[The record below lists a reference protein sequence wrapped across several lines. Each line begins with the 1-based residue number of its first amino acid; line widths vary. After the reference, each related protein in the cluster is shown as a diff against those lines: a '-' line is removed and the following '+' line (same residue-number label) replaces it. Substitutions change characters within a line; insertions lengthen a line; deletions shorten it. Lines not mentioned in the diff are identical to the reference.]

1 MQMLVVFSIGLG
13 LIGSPAPQRRQPA
26 PRSGRSTTDVTA
38 IARPTQQAG
47 ISAGRTTDATPQ
59 GPSAAPGSGTVR
71 SNEQP
76 EPLSVSSKR
85 NDAVLVATKGRA
97 LRRANAEAA
106 LARGQMD
113 LRVGRFAAAVVAF
126 SRALRL
132 GADPV
137 TVRHWRGVALAEQG
151 RIADAERD
159 LAFVATRRPHDRDLA
174 MQLGRVLLAEGKFM
188 WAMRRLQSVVRADP
202 HRAKAWMLLGYC
214 LMRLEEYDDAVDV
227 LRRARR
233 LARSKRLRA
242 RTGVLLGIVRLH
254 QGKVAR
260 SVVLMTRSARA
271 SGLAVGSVTDLL
283 RVRLAGNPGRWG
295 ASVSLGSG
303 FDSNPAMGPD
313 LVPGWARSS
322 EGAADVALSVSGW
335 YRPLDRHGHSLRGGL
350 SLQRHF
356 YVPPKGRGAEALVS
370 AFSMTVLSADS
381 TYQYQYLSSDGLD
394 GIQAGY
400 RFSLVELD
408 GGSSMPGEPEP
419 FLYSEN
425 HSMELAWQ
433 RTMKNGDISVTV
445 QPGYGA
451 YRDRDR
457 DGFWGQADCAVS
469 HFYLGRKLR
478 LYVRLGFNL
487 HDARWKAWRWA
498 GVGAWSAVSWFAP
511 GSLDVVGWASYDFH
525 RHFDSAG
532 ALTSG
537 ELNQWELAP
546 GAMRQDHLLT
556 LTAGIGRRLDRK
568 GRWRLDL
575 SVRYLKS
582 WSTAGFFAYSR
593 FMGLVAVTG
602 AFGSDRRGS

>member
-1 MQMLVVFSIGLG
+1 MHVLVVLLIGLG
-13 LIGSPAPQRRQPA
+13 PIGSPAPQGRQQ
-26 PRSGRSTTDVTA
+26 PRAVRSTTDATA
-38 IARPTQQAG
+38 TARSTPPAG
-47 ISAGRTTDATPQ
+47 VSAGGSTDATPQ
-59 GPSAAPGSGTVR
+59 GPTQVPAPGTVR

-76 EPLSVSSKR
+76 EPLCVLSRR
-85 NDAVLVATKGRA
+85 NDAVLAVAKARA

-113 LRVGRFAAAVVAF
+113 LRAGRSAAAVIAF

-137 TVRHWRGVALAEQG
+137 TVRHWRGVALGEQG

-159 LAFVATRRPHDRDLA
+159 LSFVATRRPHDSDLA

-214 LMRLEEYDDAVDV
+214 LMRLEEYDDAADV

-242 RTGVLLGIVRLH
+242 RADVLLGVVRLH

-260 SVVLMTRSARA
+260 SVALMTRSARA
-271 SGLAVGSVTDLL
+271 SGLAVGSVTSLL
-283 RVRLAGNPGRWG
+283 RARLAGNSGRWG

-313 LVPGWARSS
+313 FVPGWAKSS
-322 EGAADVALSVSGW
+322 EGAADVALSASGW

-356 YVPPKGRGAEALVS
+356 YVPPRGRGADDLVS
-370 AFSMTVLSADS
+370 AFAMTVLNADS
-381 TYQYQYLSSDGLD
+381 TYQYQYLSSDGLE

-408 GGSSMPGEPEP
+408 GGPSMPGEPGP

-425 HSMELAWQ
+425 HSMDLAWQ
-433 RTMKNGDISVTV
+433 RTMKNGDIAVTV

-457 DGFWGQADCAVS
+457 DGLWGQADCAVS
-469 HFYLGRKLR
+469 HFFLGRKLR

-487 HDARWKAWRWA
+487 HDAKWKAWRWA
-498 GVGAWSAVSWFAP
+498 GVGAWSAVSWLAP

-525 RHFDSAG
+525 KHFDSTG

-546 GAMRQDHLLT
+546 GATRQDHLLT

-582 WSTAGFFAYSR
+582 WSSAGFFAYSR
-593 FMGLVAVTG
+593 FMGVVAVTG
-602 AFGSDRRGS
+602 AFGADRRGS